1 MPRAQRLPKLPGLL
15 DRKIY
20 KTGQTRGADD
30 DEIYQNRVSR
40 NSTILIPYSQFD
52 KFMSD
57 EQYHMEFEKGYIVL
71 ISPKDYFEN
80 VSSDELSEKN
90 LRLGENLLIFYEI
103 REDWNNHNPDVLGY
117 SVASSRESPLG
128 GQYIA
133 RIPATTSLENGGKIS
148 KGFNVTSLKGAGIR
162 AYEYASTEI
171 IQNVRTQLEAIYWL
185 CFDSIEIA
193 TQNGMTREDAET
205 RKSAIL
211 EKARELNLLDTA
223 EMKRMRIINNNGI
236 TICPLGLE
244 QVSANGFFDK
254 VAQADGREVVDL
266 TVTQLSLFHI
276 EELRYGLFNHRPYNL
291 GWGHHFCNV
300 VAKDS
305 GIYPTIDWMQEVI
318 DRNVNEGYIPER
330 T

>member
-1 MPRAQRLPKLPGLL
+1 
-15 DRKIY
+15 
-20 KTGQTRGADD
+20 
-30 DEIYQNRVSR
+30 
-40 NSTILIPYSQFD
+40 
-52 KFMSD
+52 
-57 EQYHMEFEKGYIVL
+57 
-71 ISPKDYFEN
+71 
-80 VSSDELSEKN
+80 
-90 LRLGENLLIFYEI
+90 
-103 REDWNNHNPDVLGY
+103 
-117 SVASSRESPLG
+117 
-128 GQYIA
+128 
-133 RIPATTSLENGGKIS
+133 
-148 KGFNVTSLKGAGIR
+148 
-162 AYEYASTEI
+162 
-171 IQNVRTQLEAIYWL
+171 
-185 CFDSIEIA
+185 
-193 TQNGMTREDAET
+193 MTREDAET

-236 TICPLGLE
+236 TICPLCLE